1 MPTITLEHAI
11 LNYIQEINGI
21 EHESNLW
28 SDWLTKIGC
37 PVEKNNNEHI
47 DIEVFPD
54 RPDLLSHET
63 LAKASRSFLNY
74 KIENT
79 NMEVKKGNGT
89 VKVDKSLEGVRPI
102 IMSAIVRGVKTGD
115 SIEEKEKFIQT
126 LMDHQEKLHLTL
138 GRKRKLSS
146 IGVHDLEKIKPPFRY
161 ETVDSSFKFIPLSED
176 FEMSIAE
183 ILDKHPKGIEYAHLM
198 KDVTK
203 FPIILDSKDDV
214 ISFPP
219 IINGEQTTVTKETKD
234 FFIDVTGLDERSCE
248 ACLLLIC
255 LALGERGGIIENLEI
270 SFSGKKTITTPNG
283 ESINYRVPESLI
295 HKILGLKLSN
305 SQIRESITKMGG
317 ELIESR
323 TVTDGPNNAER
334 WSDCVIGEIEHI
346 ISMPRWRSDIMHPID
361 IVEDIAI
368 GFGYENLPEQMSS
381 VHLDSIPLKSA
392 QMNRRIR
399 FSLRALG
406 LQEIQSLTLSNDRDQ
421 FERTRWKSKG
431 MVTNIANPI
440 SKDHT
445 ILRQYILPSLLQILS
460 ANRHQELP
468 QRIYE
473 LGHIINESKNNYAF
487 SWSCAEVGGGFTAA
501 KGFAQSIIRD
511 LGIKIDEVSFQAI
524 EEENGPWL
532 LGRGAKIVV
541 QGIEIGQFG
550 EIDPIVSEKY
560 GLKTPIHAGEFSI
573 EEISKVASDP
583 LI

>member
-37 PVEKNNNEHI
+37 PVEKNNDEHI

-399 FSLRALG
+399 SSLRALG

>member
-37 PVEKNNNEHI
+37 PVEKNNDEHI

-176 FEMSIAE
+176 SEMSIAE
-183 ILDKHPKGIEYAHLM
+183 IIDKHPKGIEYAPLM
-198 KDVTK
+198 KDFTK

-399 FSLRALG
+399 SSLRALG

>member
-399 FSLRALG
+399 SSLRALG

-541 QGIEIGQFG
+541 QGIEIGQSG
-550 EIDPIVSEKY
+550 EIDPIVSETH
-560 GLKTPIHAGEFSI
+560 GLKTPIPAGEFSI

>member
-219 IINGEQTTVTKETKD
+219 IINGEKTTVTKETKD

-399 FSLRALG
+399 SSLRALG

>member
-11 LNYIQEINGI
+11 LNYIQEINEI
-21 EHESNLW
+21 KHESKLW

-37 PVEKNNNEHI
+37 PVEKNNDEHI

-176 FEMSIAE
+176 SEMSIAE

-255 LALGERGGIIENLEI
+255 LALGERGGSIENLEI

-399 FSLRALG
+399 SSLRALG

>member
-1 MPTITLEHAI
+1 
-11 LNYIQEINGI
+11 
-21 EHESNLW
+21 
-28 SDWLTKIGC
+28 
-37 PVEKNNNEHI
+37 
-47 DIEVFPD
+47 
-54 RPDLLSHET
+54 
-63 LAKASRSFLNY
+63 
-74 KIENT
+74 
-79 NMEVKKGNGT
+79 MEVKKGNGT

-219 IINGEQTTVTKETKD
+219 IINGEKTTVTKETKD

-399 FSLRALG
+399 SSLRALG

-524 EEENGPWL
+524 EEENGPGL

>member
-37 PVEKNNNEHI
+37 PVEKNNDEHI

-161 ETVDSSFKFIPLSED
+161 ETVDSSFKFTPLSED
-176 FEMSIAE
+176 SEMSIAE

-255 LALGERGGIIENLEI
+255 LALRERGGIIENLEI

-399 FSLRALG
+399 SSLRALG

-541 QGIEIGQFG
+541 EGIEIGQFG

>member
-219 IINGEQTTVTKETKD
+219 IINGEKTTVTKETKD

-255 LALGERGGIIENLEI
+255 LSLGERGGIIENLEI

-399 FSLRALG
+399 SSLRALG

>member
-115 SIEEKEKFIQT
+115 RIEEKEKFIQT

-176 FEMSIAE
+176 SEMSIAE

-219 IINGEQTTVTKETKD
+219 IINGEKTTVTKETKD

-381 VHLDSIPLKSA
+381 VHLDSVPLKSA

-399 FSLRALG
+399 SSLRALG

>member
-381 VHLDSIPLKSA
+381 VHLDSVPLKSA

-399 FSLRALG
+399 SSLRALG

>member
-37 PVEKNNNEHI
+37 PVEKNNDEHI

-399 FSLRALG
+399 SSLRALG
-406 LQEIQSLTLSNDRDQ
+406 LQEIQSLTLSNERDQ
-421 FERTRWKSKG
+421 FERTRWEKKG
-431 MVTNIANPI
+431 LVTSISNPI
-440 SKDHT
+440 SSEHT
-445 ILRQYILPSLLQILS
+445 ILRQYILPSLLQILA

-473 LGHIINESKNNYAF
+473 LGHVVNDSKNSYSF

>member
-1 MPTITLEHAI
+1 MPTITLEHTI

-219 IINGEQTTVTKETKD
+219 IINGEKTTVTKETKD

-255 LALGERGGIIENLEI
+255 LSLGERGGIIENLEI

-399 FSLRALG
+399 SSLRALG

>member
-37 PVEKNNNEHI
+37 PVEKNNDEHI

-381 VHLDSIPLKSA
+381 VHLDSVPLKSA

-399 FSLRALG
+399 SSLRALG

-445 ILRQYILPSLLQILS
+445 IRRQYILPSLLQILS

>member
-255 LALGERGGIIENLEI
+255 LSLGERGGIIENLEI

-399 FSLRALG
+399 SSLRALG

>member
-37 PVEKNNNEHI
+37 PVEKNNDEHI

-381 VHLDSIPLKSA
+381 VHLDSVPLKSA

-399 FSLRALG
+399 SSLRALG

>member
-37 PVEKNNNEHI
+37 PVEKNNDEHI

-74 KIENT
+74 KTENT

-198 KDVTK
+198 KDVMK

-399 FSLRALG
+399 SSLRALG